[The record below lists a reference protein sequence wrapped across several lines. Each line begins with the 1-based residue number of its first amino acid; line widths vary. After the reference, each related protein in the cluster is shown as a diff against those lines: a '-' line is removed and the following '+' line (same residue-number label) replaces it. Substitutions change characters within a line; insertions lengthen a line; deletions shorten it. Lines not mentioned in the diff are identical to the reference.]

1 MYEGKEYDLY
11 IPENLENILT
21 EYKNKLL
28 DFVNKRIL
36 NDPQV
41 DILIGGRKNIQVMID
56 NHRNHIAFMSMVIKL
71 RSVKLLS
78 DTLPWV
84 YRAYHNQGFSYEYF
98 KIELKLW
105 KEAII
110 SNISE
115 VDCSPLINIYQ
126 MMIDN
131 HEKTIEESKKEIFS
145 PAKIQLS
152 QPQIEFLEA
161 LITGKQREV
170 YSLTDDYLSSGKTI
184 AQFYIELIQP
194 VMYEIGQKWENG
206 EISAANEHLASAII
220 ARVLSSFYTYV
231 DVPEPD
237 KGKIVISSAPNE
249 YHEIGA
255 WMTAN
260 YFEING
266 WDVHY
271 LGSNTPAR
279 DVISI
284 LKTFKPL
291 VLAVSVTMAYNID
304 GVMDIINL
312 IKDDQELQNIKIFLG
327 GYIFCQYP
335 DLSKLIKADYIA
347 KSFTDALKETEKL
360 LN

>member
-1 MYEGKEYDLY
+1 M
-11 IPENLENILT
+11 
-21 EYKNKLL
+21 
-28 DFVNKRIL
+28 NKRIL

-220 ARVLSSFYTYV
+220 ARVLSSF
-231 DVPEPD
+231 
-237 KGKIVISSAPNE
+237 
-249 YHEIGA
+249 
-255 WMTAN
+255 
-260 YFEING
+260 
-266 WDVHY
+266 
-271 LGSNTPAR
+271 
-279 DVISI
+279 
-284 LKTFKPL
+284 
-291 VLAVSVTMAYNID
+291 
-304 GVMDIINL
+304 
-312 IKDDQELQNIKIFLG
+312 
-327 GYIFCQYP
+327 
-335 DLSKLIKADYIA
+335 
-347 KSFTDALKETEKL
+347 
-360 LN
+360 